1 MNDAV
6 TQYLKQQHELGFRT
20 IFLADAK
27 ETASQV
33 PSPLSPATVVSAPA
47 APATADQPDD
57 KEKALKALYAAN
69 QACAKCGLSEIR
81 NKFVFGSGNP
91 EARLMFIGEAPGAD
105 EDRQGLPFVGKAG
118 QLLTK
123 MIENGMGIPRSS
135 VYIANILKCRPPG
148 NRDPLPMERG
158 QCAPMLL
165 EQIRILRPEFIC
177 CLGRIS
183 GRCLLGLDDTIPLRA
198 MRQRFYEFM
207 GAKVCVTYHPS
218 ALLQHA
224 EWKKDAWQDLKFLL
238 SAMGLAIPAQ
248 FK

>member
-20 IFLADAK
+20 LFLADEAAAPVPAGPAA
-27 ETASQV
+27 ASA
-33 PSPLSPATVVSAPA
+33 PVSADTSGGKA
-47 APATADQPDD
+47 A
-57 KEKALKALYAAN
+57 ALKALYDAN
-69 QACAKCGLSEIR
+69 QSCAKCALSKTR
-81 NKFVFGSGNP
+81 DKFVFGSGNAN
-91 EARLMFIGEAPGAD
+91 ARLLFIGEAPGAD

-123 MIENGMGIPRSS
+123 MIENGMGIPRSD

-148 NRDPLPMERG
+148 NRDPLPGEREA
-158 QCAPMLL
+158 CTPVLV
-165 EQIRILRPEFIC
+165 EQIRILKPEFIC

-183 GRCLLGLDDTIPLRA
+183 GRFLLGLDETFTLKS
-198 MRQRFYEFM
+198 MRQRFYDFM

-224 EWKKDAWQDLKFLL
+224 EWKKDAWEDLKFLIK
-238 SAMGLAIPAQ
+238 AMGLAIPAQ